1 MDTWLNIATAVGTI
15 GAVIVSLILSG
26 KETRNRERQEK
37 EKSKKIASIINL
49 SLMNI
54 LNRLEIYS
62 TYIDK
67 KINDFPYPYDGEEEY
82 EDFKIS
88 GDWKEVS
95 RTAYRQ
101 IGDLIEKRKNMDYE
115 YLIAQLE
122 VLRKLNI
129 NILPTDLIEIYQE
142 SFTATF
148 LLEKWFLDIVE
159 LQGPNPKKM
168 IETVEDHIK
177 ILNKLL
183 NDLNYQH

>member
-1 MDTWLNIATAVGTI
+1 MWLNIATAVGTV

-62 TYIDK
+62 KYIDK
-67 KINDFPYPYDGEEEY
+67 KIKDFPYPHDGEEEY
-82 EDFKIS
+82 AYFKIS

-95 RTAYRQ
+95 RTAYKQ

-115 YLIAQLE
+115 YIIAQLE
-122 VLRKLNI
+122 VLHKLNI

-142 SFTATF
+142 TFTATF
-148 LLEKWFLDIVE
+148 LLEKWFLDIVN
-159 LQGPNPKKM
+159 LQGSNPKKM
-168 IETVEDHIK
+168 IETVKEQVETLEK
-177 ILNKLL
+177 IL
-183 NDLNYQH
+183 NDLNYQR